1 VHELA
6 SEEKNIIWI
15 AAESEKLLMRKIKKG
30 YKTYILFVGLNRAL
44 KDSERGLGENT
55 FLESDD

>member
-1 VHELA
+1 
-6 SEEKNIIWI
+6 
-15 AAESEKLLMRKIKKG
+15 
-30 YKTYILFVGLNRAL
+30 LFVGLNRAL